1 MNSLF
6 SPSLKINH
14 LGLQRKSWI
23 GFNGECYC
31 VQDIQLWL
39 EDMPHLLLQSR
50 QQCAGLSIC
59 KLPLTVLLKLTPT
72 PKNSC
77 SISWSMSSLLHFP
90 CIFAWSSSNYVN
102 LHAAHLLFV
111 AHEQELSS
119 RIFCHHGNTVLNYR
133 ADNIKYWWIEDQS
146 RDLVV
151 AMKVAK

>member
-1 MNSLF
+1 
-6 SPSLKINH
+6 
-14 LGLQRKSWI
+14 
-23 GFNGECYC
+23 
-31 VQDIQLWL
+31 
-39 EDMPHLLLQSR
+39 
-50 QQCAGLSIC
+50 
-59 KLPLTVLLKLTPT
+59 
-72 PKNSC
+72 
-77 SISWSMSSLLHFP
+77 MSSLLHFP